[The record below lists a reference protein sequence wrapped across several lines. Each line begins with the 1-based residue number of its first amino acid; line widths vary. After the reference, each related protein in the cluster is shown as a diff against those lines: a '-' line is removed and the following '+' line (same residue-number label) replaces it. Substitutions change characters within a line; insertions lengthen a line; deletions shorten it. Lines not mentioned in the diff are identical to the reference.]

1 MPRANTQLRSLYVKD
16 IPLFKTRMYLR
27 QTAQHEELER
37 QRITYHRLL
46 HKERLER
53 IMDERHR
60 ELGYNVAD
68 LQKQMEE
75 KKARDAE
82 ERAQEMDYQRR
93 FLEEQRLL
101 GRLARQEQKIRRQVA
116 RDDDEFRRN
125 FQQPEQSREYDI
137 WRPGYKK
144 VQPPVRATDNDPWL
158 SVSGCQKMEGE
169 DLTSED
175 RHKRQREQ
183 RIRWFQQQ
191 SQENENRRA
200 QELADQREWERR
212 YLENDRLMQE
222 IEERQQLA
230 RKEVKQRQDEE
241 NLRTA
246 SEKRRQRAEERAD
259 EDALNKWEQM
269 ETLNGPFMSESRDQA
284 IGWQGKRVV
293 QNWKGFSEQETKQ
306 VFEERNTQIS
316 DNARRRAE
324 EAARERREEAIRQR
338 EAREAMRRERADQ
351 RARRQR
357 EIELAEEYKRQMDD
371 EKEKERYRN
380 KELYGENQP
389 QEDFWKHFSCSH
401 R

>member
-1 MPRANTQLRSLYVKD
+1 
-16 IPLFKTRMYLR
+16 MYLR

-37 QRITYHRLL
+37 QKITYHRLL
-46 HKERLER
+46 HQQRLER

-60 ELGYNVAD
+60 ELGYDMDAI
-68 LQKQMEE
+68 QKQIEE
-75 KKARDAE
+75 KKARQAE

-101 GRLARQEQKIRRQVA
+101 GRLAREEQKIRRQIA

-125 FQQPEQSREYDI
+125 FQQPEQCREYDI
-137 WRPGYKK
+137 WRPDYKK

-158 SVSGCQKMEGE
+158 SVSGCQKMDGE

-175 RHKRQREQ
+175 RHRRQREQ

-191 SQENENRRA
+191 SAENENKRA
-200 QELADQREWERR
+200 QELCDQREWERR
-212 YLENDRLMQE
+212 YLENDRLMCE

-230 RKEVKQRQDEE
+230 RREVKQRQDEE

-246 SEKRRQRAEERAD
+246 SEKRRQRAEEHAD
-259 EDALNKWEQM
+259 EEALNKWEQM
-269 ETLNGPFMSESRDQA
+269 QTLNGPFMSESRDQA
-284 IGWQGKRVV
+284 VGRFGKRVV

-306 VFEERNTQIS
+306 VFEDRNAQIA

-338 EAREAMRRERADQ
+338 EARDAMRRERAEQ
-351 RARRQR
+351 RARRQK
-357 EIELAEEYKRQMDD
+357 EIELAEEYKRQADE

-380 KELYGENQP
+380 KELYGTNQP
-389 QEDFWKHFSCSH
+389 QEEFWNYFSRSH

>member
-1 MPRANTQLRSLYVKD
+1 MN
-16 IPLFKTRMYLR
+16 LR
-27 QTAQHEELER
+27 QTAQHEELES
-37 QRITYHRLL
+37 QKIAYHRLL

-60 ELGYNVAD
+60 ELGYDMDAI
-68 LQKQMEE
+68 KQQIEE
-75 KKARDAE
+75 KKARDAA

-101 GRLARQEQKIRRQVA
+101 GRLAREEQKIRRQIA
-116 RDDDEFRRN
+116 RDDDAFRRE
-125 FQQPEQSREYDI
+125 FQRPEQCREYDI
-137 WRPGYKK
+137 WRPDYKL

-169 DLTSED
+169 DLTADD
-175 RHKRQREQ
+175 RHRRQREQ
-183 RIRWFQQQ
+183 RIRWHEQQ
-191 SQENENRRA
+191 SAENENKRA
-200 QELADQREWERR
+200 QELCDQCEWERR
-212 YLENDRLMQE
+212 YLENDRLMCE

-230 RKEVKQRQDEE
+230 RREVKQRQDEE

-246 SEKRRQRAEERAD
+246 SERRRQQAEERAD
-259 EDALNKWEQM
+259 EQALNKWEQDQ
-269 ETLNGPFMSESRDQA
+269 TLNGPFMSESRAQA
-284 IGWQGKRVV
+284 IGLGGRRVV

-306 VFEERNTQIS
+306 VIDERNAQIA

-338 EAREAMRRERADQ
+338 EARDAIRRERAEQ
-351 RARRQR
+351 RARKQR
-357 EIELAEEYKRQMDD
+357 EIELAEEYKRQADE

-389 QEDFWKHFSCSH
+389 QEEFWNYFSRSH